1 MEIQTPDELKYQF
14 QPAPNGVFN
23 FAVRA
28 PNDAHI
34 ALTKGPEES
43 DPMYEVFLGGW
54 SNSKSVIRKNRT
66 KPDVAEVETPDI
78 LSAGEFRRF
87 WIKWQNGSI
96 SAGRGDDPEPFLAFT
111 DNEIVPIG
119 YVGVCTGWGATGTW
133 KIEGLEQEINT
144 RDCGEFMNYMFYPSL
159 NGFLEFEVK
168 APSNA
173 HVALAKG
180 ATDQDQMYEI
190 VLGGWNNT
198 ASAIQYRARGHS
210 EIRVQESTPGLL
222 NAGEFRH
229 FSIEWQNAEIRVV
242 HKGRVLLSWTIPDVH
257 KDAFGIAYYG
267 VHTGHG
273 AAGTWRIHKI
283 PLGFNM
289 LSLSASESSATSRGV
304 PPQPSAPSAPS
315 GGNFWW
321 QKTSNGQVLDNA
333 VQGGVDLGSGEVLY
347 IARAEHEGALLPG
360 KCVPSHGVTY
370 VPWGGGEHGKPEYE
384 ILCGCQGEWV
394 AASEG
399 HIPEGALEA
408 GKTEDGEVL
417 YIGRVNDGERFGLGK
432 VQASHKVCY
441 IPYGG
446 QELAYPDYEVYV
458 LP

>member
-133 KIEGLEQEINT
+133 KIE
-144 RDCGEFMNYMFYPSL
+144 
-159 NGFLEFEVK
+159 
-168 APSNA
+168 
-173 HVALAKG
+173 
-180 ATDQDQMYEI
+180 
-190 VLGGWNNT
+190 
-198 ASAIQYRARGHS
+198 
-210 EIRVQESTPGLL
+210 
-222 NAGEFRH
+222 
-229 FSIEWQNAEIRVV
+229 
-242 HKGRVLLSWTIPDVH
+242 
-257 KDAFGIAYYG
+257 
-267 VHTGHG
+267 
-273 AAGTWRIHKI
+273 
-283 PLGFNM
+283 
-289 LSLSASESSATSRGV
+289 V